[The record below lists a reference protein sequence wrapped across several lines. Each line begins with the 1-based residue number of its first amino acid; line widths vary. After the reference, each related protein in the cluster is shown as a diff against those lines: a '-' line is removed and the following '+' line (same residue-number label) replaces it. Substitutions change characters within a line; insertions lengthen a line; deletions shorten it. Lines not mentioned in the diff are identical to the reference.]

1 MRVVWLILL
10 WSLIEIGLFVTVG
23 AWIGVLGTWTVVLG
37 SAVAGVL
44 IIRHQKRMMTEP
56 VVQDLQR
63 LGDALTPAA
72 HSALIFLA
80 GVLLILPGFLTD
92 ILGLL
97 LLLPPVREIVIRQLR
112 VRAKTMA
119 EMAGMDS
126 EFEVMS
132 YPRTRP
138 DTIIDLEAEEVTPPP
153 RPHKPS
159 GWTKS

>member
-23 AWIGVLGTWTVVLG
+23 ARIGVLGTWTVVLG

-44 IIRHQKRMMTEP
+44 IIRHQKRTMTGP
-56 VVQDLQR
+56 IVQDLQR
-63 LGDALTPAA
+63 LGDSLTPAA
-72 HSALIFLA
+72 HAALIFVA

-92 ILGLL
+92 VLGLL
-97 LLLPPVREIVIRQLR
+97 LLLAPVREIVIHHLR
-112 VRAKTMA
+112 TRARTAM

-138 DTIIDLEAEEVTPPP
+138 DAVIDLEAEEVPPP
-153 RPHKPS
+153 SRAHKPS
-159 GWTKS
+159 GWTKP